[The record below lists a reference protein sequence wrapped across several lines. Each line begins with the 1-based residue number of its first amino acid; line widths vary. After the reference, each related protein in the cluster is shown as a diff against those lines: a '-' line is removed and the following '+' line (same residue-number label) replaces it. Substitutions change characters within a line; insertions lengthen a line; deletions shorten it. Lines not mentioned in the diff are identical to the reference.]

1 MWDHCITMIYSL
13 CGLLYMGSIFNL
25 CGPLYIG
32 VLIELIFLVLNGDL
46 SLHLEGLDSFAF
58 LEYPMSWMR

>member
-1 MWDHCITMIYSL
+1 MCDHCLPMIHSL
-13 CGLLYMGSIFNL
+13 CGPLYMGSIFNL

-32 VLIELIFLVLNGDL
+32 VLVEFIFLALNGDL

-58 LEYPMSWMR
+58 